1 MPYYHCCQLNL
12 LVSFEQQVVLIN
24 RVISGITPEQTKFS
38 ETLGSF
44 QVDYEMDHAN
54 TEKA

>member
-24 RVISGITPEQTKFS
+24 RVISGITPEQTKFN
-38 ETLGSF
+38 ETLGCF